1 MIKTPY
7 AKYILDRSVDPPVV
21 PEVLHK
27 HNLQYFS
34 ILLLQR
40 WLGVAATGTN
50 EVRRGAPY
58 SSNPQFSFP
67 LFGNSYSVFQDYK
80 IRVWGRKRTREKP
93 GKKVLFSQLGY
104 YLFPSKQGSF
114 NYKLCKSL
122 NYHSQI

>member
-7 AKYILDRSVDPPVV
+7 SKYILDMSVDPPVV

-27 HNLQYFS
+27 QNIQFFS
-34 ILLLQR
+34 ILLLPR
-40 WLGVAATGTN
+40 WLGVAAKRTN

-58 SSNPQFSFP
+58 SSNPQFSSP

-80 IRVWGRKRTREKP
+80 IRVWGRKETREKP

-104 YLFPSKQGSF
+104 YSFPSKQGCF
-114 NYKLCKSL
+114 NYNLCKSL
-122 NYHSQI
+122 KYHSQI